1 MPDQA
6 VREEIQKLRAELER
20 YNEEYYVNAE
30 YPELIT
36 PDSPTQRVG
45 GAVSDGFDEVV
56 HTVPMQSLAD
66 VFSKEELCDF
76 DSRTAAALQ
85 TDAVEYAVEMKIDG
99 LSVSLEYENGSL
111 VRGSTRGNGNV
122 GEDITANLKT
132 IGSIPLRLKDA
143 IPYLEGRGVYA
154 KGRLCQA

>member
-20 YNEEYYVNAE
+20 YNEEYYVNDQPSVSDFVYDERMNRLLRLEAE

-76 DSRTAAALQ
+76 DSRTAAAPMPRLPPVMI
-85 TDAVEYAVEMKIDG
+85 TFILGPPFD
-99 LSVSLEYENGSL
+99 
-111 VRGSTRGNGNV
+111 
-122 GEDITANLKT
+122 TANV
-132 IGSIPLRLKDA
+132 IQHG
-143 IPYLEGRGVYA
+143 
-154 KGRLCQA
+154 